1 MGAGY
6 HGGFGKTKGAE
17 QRNRIGHPVP
27 PTQKTLDMALNPELH
42 AKVIAKKYGINLR
55 GGGKEVSIK
64 YNKNLRPGVYGI
76 TRRNNPYVIEVGPSA
91 FVNESELA
99 NTIAHELNHA
109 RSFIKGG
116 NAPEKTAYGSGNK
129 LSKYI
134 GGKL

>member
-17 QRNRIGHPVP
+17 QRNRLGEPVP
-27 PTQKTLDMALNPELH
+27 PTPKTLDMVLNPELH
-42 AKVIAKKYGINLR
+42 AKMIAEKYGINLR
-55 GGGKEVSIK
+55 SKGKEVAIK
-64 YNKNLRPGVYGI
+64 YNKDLRPGVYGI
-76 TRRNNPYVIEVGPSA
+76 TRRSNPYVIEIGPSA
-91 FVNESELA
+91 FTNETELA
-99 NTIAHELNHA
+99 NTIAHELNHS

-116 NAPEKTAYGSGNK
+116 TAPEKTAYSAGDK

>member
-91 FVNESELA
+91 A
-99 NTIAHELNHA
+99 PIIATEA
-109 RSFIKGG
+109 
-116 NAPEKTAYGSGNK
+116 A
-129 LSKYI
+129 SKI
-134 GGKL
+134 LKPKRADITNVKKIPN